1 MYKCRYTFWDEKNFP
16 GFTKALSD
24 LYDRS
29 INNYYKEKHDPKNR
43 RRDLNAIYDVFPLI
57 EYYYV
62 SLIKLGFV
70 DKKNYF
76 NILNQL
82 KSIES
87 VGLLKPGAVRG
98 LTVGN
103 KIQINPEQQPME
115 GLTSSE
121 MFDLTVFHELGHII
135 NLSWEKDY
143 HNLCDRLFN
152 NMEIRNRLKKFGI
165 KSKNDLVN
173 GFILLED
180 VIVEEAA
187 EDVLYRSKEE
197 ARPSFYIH
205 RSKVFPGVE
214 YRSNY
219 AMYTV
224 FQELG
229 LKFFRAFNST
239 GCLEEK
245 TVSSALKKSTT
256 RAFNRDFINRIEEEI
271 CTDINNMSDF
281 ALMLGCLGKI
291 KNANYSDFGLAVKDD
306 KKNNS
311 YYYNLYMSLI
321 NGKIKRLVEQKN
333 NVY

>member
-1 MYKCRYTFWDEKNFP
+1 MYNCRYTFWDEKNFP
-16 GFTKALSD
+16 GFSKALSD

-29 INNYYKEKHDPKNR
+29 INNYYKEKHDPKNL

-62 SLIKLGFV
+62 SLIKLGYV

-103 KIQINPEQQPME
+103 KIQINPEQQPMND
-115 GLTSSE
+115 LTSSE

-165 KSKNDLVN
+165 NSKNDLLN

-187 EDVLYRSKEE
+187 EDVLYRSKESN
-197 ARPSFYIH
+197 RPSFYIH
-205 RSKVFPGVE
+205 RSKIFPGVE

-239 GCLEEK
+239 GSLEEK

-256 RAFNRDFINRIEEEI
+256 RAFNRDFISKIEEEI
-271 CTDINNMSDF
+271 CTDISNMSDF

-306 KKNNS
+306 KKNNT
-311 YYYNLYMSLI
+311 YYYNLYLSLI
-321 NGKIKRLVEQKN
+321 NGKIKRLVDQKN

>member
-29 INNYYKEKHDPKNR
+29 INNYYREKHDPKNR

-205 RSKVFPGVE
+205 KSEVFPGVE

-219 AMYTV
+219 AMYTA

-245 TVSSALKKSTT
+245 TISSALKKSTT

-311 YYYNLYMSLI
+311 YYYNLYLSLI

>member
-29 INNYYKEKHDPKNR
+29 IEKYFSENHDSKDH
-43 RRDLNAIYDVFPLI
+43 RRDLEAIYNIFPLI

-62 SLIKLGFV
+62 SLIKLGYV

-82 KSIES
+82 KDIES
-87 VGLLKPGAVRG
+87 VGVLKPGPVRG
-98 LTVGN
+98 LTVG
-103 KIQINPEQQPME
+103 KSIQVNPVQEPFNE
-115 GLTSSE
+115 LSGDDL
-121 MFDLTVFHELGHII
+121 FKLTVFHELGHII
-135 NLSWEKDY
+135 NLSWEKEY
-143 HNLCDRLFN
+143 HELSERLFN
-152 NMEIRNRLKKFGI
+152 NREIRERLNKFGI
-165 KSKNDLVN
+165 NSKNDLIN

-197 ARPSFYIH
+197 PRPPFMKY
-205 RSKVFPGVE
+205 RSNIFPGVE

-219 AMYTV
+219 CMYTN

-229 LKFFRAFNST
+229 LKFFRSFNFID
-239 GCLEEK
+239 CFREK
-245 TVSSALKKSTT
+245 TVSSALKKSSTK
-256 RAFNRDFINRIEEEI
+256 AFNREFMTRMTDEI
-271 CTDINNMSDF
+271 CTDINKMSDF
-281 ALMLGCLGKI
+281 ALILGCLGKV

-306 KKNNS
+306 KRNNT
-311 YYYNLYMSLI
+311 YYYNLYLSLI
-321 NGKIKRLVEQKN
+321 NDKIIRLVDEKKN
-333 NVY
+333 NY

>member
-43 RRDLNAIYDVFPLI
+43 RRDLNAIYDIFPLI

-87 VGLLKPGAVRG
+87 VGILKSETVRG

-103 KIQINPEQQPME
+103 KIQISPTQQPME
-115 GLTSSE
+115 DLTSSE

-143 HNLCDRLFN
+143 HKLSERLFN
-152 NMEIRNRLKKFGI
+152 NMEIRNRLSKFGI
-165 KSKNDLVN
+165 KSKNDLIN

-187 EDVLYRSKEE
+187 EDVLYRSKDEV
-197 ARPSFYIH
+197 RPSFYTH
-205 RSKVFPGVE
+205 RNTDFPGIE

-219 AMYTV
+219 TMYTV

-229 LKFFRAFNST
+229 LKFFRAFNSID
-239 GCLEEK
+239 CVQEK
-245 TVSSALKKSTT
+245 TISASLKKSTT
-256 RAFNRDFINRIEEEI
+256 KAFNKDFISKLEEEI
-271 CTDINNMSDF
+271 CTDIDNMSDF

-291 KNANYSDFGLAVKDD
+291 KNANYAGFGLAVSDS
-306 KKNNS
+306 KKNNT

-333 NVY
+333 NTY

>member
-16 GFTKALSD
+16 GFSKALSD

-29 INNYYKEKHDPKNR
+29 VLNYYKEKHDPKNLKR
-43 RRDLNAIYDVFPLI
+43 YLGCIYDVFPLI

-70 DKKNYF
+70 DKNNYF

-87 VGLLKPGAVRG
+87 VGILNSGTIRG

-103 KIQINPEQQPME
+103 KIQISPLQQPME
-115 GLTSSE
+115 GLTSEE
-121 MFDLTVFHELGHII
+121 MFKLTVFHELGHII
-135 NLSWEKDY
+135 NLSWENEY
-143 HNLCDRLFN
+143 LQFCDRLYN
-152 NMEIRNRLKKFGI
+152 NMEIRNRLNSYGI

-187 EDVLYRSKEE
+187 ESVLYRSKDEK
-197 ARPSFYIH
+197 RPAFYMH
-205 RSKVFPGVE
+205 RNKFFPGVE

-219 AMYTV
+219 NMYTM

-229 LKFFRAFNST
+229 LKFFRAFNSI
-239 GCLEEK
+239 GCIEE
-245 TVSSALKKSTT
+245 TTISGALKKSTT
-256 RAFNRDFINRIEEEI
+256 RAFYSDFIRKIEEEI

-281 ALMLGCLGKI
+281 ALMLGCLGKV
-291 KNANYSDFGLAVKDD
+291 KNANYAGFGMAVKDD
-306 KKNNS
+306 NKNNT
-311 YYYNLYMSLI
+311 YYYNLYLSLI
-321 NGKIKRLVEQKN
+321 NDKIKRLVDQKN
-333 NVY
+333 NIY

>member
-205 RSKVFPGVE
+205 KSEVFPGVE

>member
-1 MYKCRYTFWDEKNFP
+1 MYKCRYTFWDEKHFP

-87 VGLLKPGAVRG
+87 IGLLKPGAVRG
-98 LTVGN
+98 LTIGN
-103 KIQINPEQQPME
+103 KIQINPEQQPMDD
-115 GLTSSE
+115 LTSSE

-135 NLSWEKDY
+135 NLSWENDY
-143 HNLCDRLFN
+143 QQLCDRLFN
-152 NMEIRNRLKKFGI
+152 NMEIRKKLKKFGI
-165 KSKNDLVN
+165 NSKTDLVN
-173 GFILLED
+173 GFVLLED
-180 VIVEEAA
+180 VIVEEVA
-187 EDVLYRSKEE
+187 EEVLYRSKDE
-197 ARPSFYIH
+197 ARPGFYTH
-205 RSKVFPGVE
+205 THNDFPGVE

-219 AMYTV
+219 AMYTI

-229 LKFFRAFNST
+229 MNFFRAFKFT
-239 GCLEEK
+239 DCLGEK
-245 TVSSALKKSTT
+245 TISGVLKKGSTK
-256 RAFNRDFINRIEEEI
+256 AFYRDFISKVEEEI

-291 KNANYSDFGLAVKDD
+291 KNASYAGFGLAVKDD

-311 YYYNLYMSLI
+311 YYYHLYMSLI
-321 NGKIKRLVEQKN
+321 NAKIKKLVEQKKN
-333 NVY
+333 TY

>member
-165 KSKNDLVN
+165 KSKNDLIN

-245 TVSSALKKSTT
+245 TISSALKKSTT

>member
-16 GFTKALSD
+16 GFSKALSD

-29 INNYYKEKHDPKNR
+29 INNYYKEKHDPKNL

-62 SLIKLGFV
+62 SLIKLGYV

-103 KIQINPEQQPME
+103 KIQINPEQQPMND
-115 GLTSSE
+115 LTSSE

-165 KSKNDLVN
+165 KSKNDLLN

-187 EDVLYRSKEE
+187 EDVLYRSKESN
-197 ARPSFYIH
+197 RPSFYIH
-205 RSKVFPGVE
+205 RSKIFPGVE

-239 GCLEEK
+239 GSLEEK

-256 RAFNRDFINRIEEEI
+256 RAFNRDFISKIEEEI
-271 CTDINNMSDF
+271 CTDISNMSDF

-306 KKNNS
+306 KKNNT
-311 YYYNLYMSLI
+311 YYYNLYLSLI
-321 NGKIKRLVEQKN
+321 NGKIKRLVDQKN